1 MIPLHIR
8 LRLVHLDGIVAAHAI
23 VRILE
28 SLTADSPFTIRLL
41 SVENDG
47 DGILTESQACY
58 VYAEKRNKH
67 TRHLPRN
74 VS

>member
-1 MIPLHIR
+1 LVIPLHIR
-8 LRLVHLDGIVAAHAI
+8 LRLGHLDGIVAAHAI

-47 DGILTESQACY
+47 D
-58 VYAEKRNKH
+58 
-67 TRHLPRN
+67 
-74 VS
+74 